1 MHVWMA
7 STKHMGIWNIV
18 WFGWKQSRLVYSL
31 SCCCL
36 LPNQVIKVEWM
47 NKDMREVCFDFL
59 FKKFKQSYLRW
70 LLPDIDRTRTIY
82 DPDLG
87 RILFTTYVLIQ
98 NQKQEKNCPRVI
110 VWWNRKAWNHVT
122 QKVLATFVLWSRS
135 TKEMRLVTRK

>member
-1 MHVWMA
+1 
-7 STKHMGIWNIV
+7 
-18 WFGWKQSRLVYSL
+18 
-31 SCCCL
+31 
-36 LPNQVIKVEWM
+36 M

-98 NQKQEKNCPRVI
+98 NQKQGKKIAR
-110 VWWNRKAWNHVT
+110 
-122 QKVLATFVLWSRS
+122 RS
-135 TKEMRLVTRK
+135 